1 MYLSNSSIFL
11 HHSTFSK
18 WQSLSAV
25 AESGSCMFEQLG
37 AIDTCMFL
45 PRLAWEPPPADSLQK
60 PHLLKLIL
68 TTKLNLQ
75 SFKRESI
82 FLNNSC
88 EPNANMFPQKVT
100 KAKKY
105 TLFGIDESFLAT
117 NCSSLEPRWGI
128 NRIDVYSEHTRTV
141 WCKSAF
147 SNSWERAPAS

>member
-1 MYLSNSSIFL
+1 
-11 HHSTFSK
+11 
-18 WQSLSAV
+18 
-25 AESGSCMFEQLG
+25 MFEQLG

-75 SFKRESI
+75 IIMRESI
-82 FLNNSC
+82 FLNSNY
-88 EPNANMFPQKVT
+88 EPNPNIFPQKVT

-117 NCSSLEPRWGI
+117 NCSSLEPPWGI

-141 WCKSAF
+141 
-147 SNSWERAPAS
+147 